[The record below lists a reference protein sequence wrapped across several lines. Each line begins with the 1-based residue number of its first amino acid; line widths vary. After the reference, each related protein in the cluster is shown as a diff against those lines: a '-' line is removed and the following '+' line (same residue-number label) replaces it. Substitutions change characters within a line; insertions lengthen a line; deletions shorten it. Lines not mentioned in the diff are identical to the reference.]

1 MEHGRTVAA
10 TPPASTPGA
19 STPIPA
25 APATATPRPAH
36 PTTPTPTP
44 THPTTPTPTPADLL
58 AALTLEQKIGLLT
71 GADNFSLA
79 GHAPIGL
86 RRLVMSDG
94 PAGVRGTVMDPA
106 DRSSSLPAPIALA
119 ATWDPELVERV
130 AAQLGAETRAKGVD
144 VLLAPTVNL
153 VRTPFGG
160 RGFEC
165 FGEDPVLAARTAAA
179 YVRGLQSAGVAATAK
194 HYAGNDSETDRWNVD
209 ARIDE
214 TTLRE
219 LYLIPFEACVT
230 EADAAAVMAG
240 YNKVNGVTMTEHT
253 ELLRRILKDEW
264 GFAGAVVS
272 DWFAARSTE
281 ATALAG
287 LDLVMPGP
295 DGPWGGMEGGPLAK
309 AVARGDVPESEIDDK
324 VLRLLRL
331 AHRVGALACAGAD
344 HAPRTGTMADRRVLR
359 EAAAASFVL
368 LRNAP
373 AVLPVTP
380 GRSIALIGP
389 NAVHPQYQGLG
400 SAQVGLAVQVSPEE
414 GLRAA
419 LPSDTALVTAPGCRT
434 WLNTPVP
441 APGRLT
447 DPSTGQPGA
456 RLEVRGEDGVL
467 RHCGVRET
475 PEVSWWDPR
484 SEITG
489 PGVGLLT
496 FRTAFVAQEAGPHR
510 FAVAGLGK
518 LELRL
523 GRPHLGASN
532 SARSDTHPG
541 VETDIVVQGEAPDPV
556 DPVEPLSRPFEIG
569 IELDL
574 EPGDRVEI
582 TASCDPTGYANG
594 FTRFKVGVVPMP
606 SEDALLA
613 EAVAAA
619 AASDVAIVVVG
630 APEGLESEGYDR
642 AALGLP
648 GRQDELIA
656 AVAAANP
663 RTVVVLNSG
672 MPMLMPWADRVA
684 AIVQIW
690 FPGQEFGHALA
701 DVLLGA
707 AEPGGRLPVTMPRSE
722 ASCPVGPA
730 IPAEGRLEYSEGL
743 LIGYRGYDAAGTEP
757 LFPFGHGL
765 GYTSWA
771 YEELDVPVGIVRA
784 HADVEVT
791 LTVRNIG
798 TRAGR
803 ETVQVY
809 LSGPQDDAE
818 SDAGDRPVRVLA
830 GLARANAQ
838 PGESAHVR
846 LRIPS
851 RAFARWD
858 AQSHAWVHPH
868 GRYSVQV
875 GRSSRDLRLTAA
887 VDIG

>member
-1 MEHGRTVAA
+1 
-10 TPPASTPGA
+10 
-19 STPIPA
+19 
-25 APATATPRPAH
+25 
-36 PTTPTPTP
+36 
-44 THPTTPTPTPADLL
+44 
-58 AALTLEQKIGLLT
+58 
-71 GADNFSLA
+71 
-79 GHAPIGL
+79 
-86 RRLVMSDG
+86 
-94 PAGVRGTVMDPA
+94 
-106 DRSSSLPAPIALA
+106 
-119 ATWDPELVERV
+119 V

-194 HYAGNDSETDRWNVD
+194 HYVGNDSETDRWNVD

-219 LYLIPFEACVT
+219 LYLAPFEACVT

-253 ELLRRILKDEW
+253 EFLRRILKEEW

-272 DWFAARSTE
+272 DWYAARSTE

-295 DGPWGGMEGGPLAK
+295 DGPWGGMEGGALAK
-309 AVARGDVPESEIDDK
+309 AVARGDVPESDIDDK

-331 AHRVGALACAGAD
+331 AHRVGALDAAGTEQGAG
-344 HAPRTGTMADRRVLR
+344 TGQAAGDAAMADRRVLR

-373 AVLPVTP
+373 AVLPVAP
-380 GRSIALIGP
+380 ERSIALIGP
-389 NAVHPQYQGLG
+389 NAALPQYQGLG
-400 SAQVGLAVQVSPEE
+400 SAQVGPAVQISPEE

-419 LPSDTALVTAPGCRT
+419 LPAGTPLVVAPGCRT
-434 WLNTPVP
+434 WLSTPAP
-441 APGRLT
+441 APGSLT

-475 PEVSWWDPR
+475 AEVNWWDPR
-484 SEITG
+484 TEITA

-496 FRTAFVAQEAGPHR
+496 FRAAFVAQSPGPHR
-510 FAVAGLGK
+510 FAAAGLGR

-523 GRPHLGASN
+523 GAPRLGGASG
-532 SARSDTHPG
+532 ADT
-541 VETDIVVQGEAPDPV
+541 VEAVVHGTAPDPA

-569 IELDL
+569 AELEL
-574 EPGDRVEI
+574 AAGDRVEVF
-582 TASCDPTGYANG
+582 ASCDPTGYANG
-594 FTRFKVGVVPMP
+594 FTRFKLGIVPMP
-606 SEDALLA
+606 PEDALLE

-619 AASDVAIVVVG
+619 AASDVAVVVVG
-630 APEGLESEGYDR
+630 SPEGLESEGYDR
-642 AALGLP
+642 AGLSLP
-648 GRQDELIA
+648 GRQDELVA
-656 AVAAANP
+656 AVAAANR
-663 RTVVVLNSG
+663 RTVVVVNSG
-672 MPMLMPWADRVA
+672 MPMLMPWADQVA
-684 AIVQIW
+684 AIVQVW

-707 AEPGGRLPVTMPRSE
+707 AEPGGRLPVTMPRTES
-722 ASCPVGPA
+722 SCPVGPA
-730 IPAEGRLEYSEGL
+730 IPDGGALEYSEGL
-743 LIGYRGYDAAGTEP
+743 LVGYRGYDAAETEP

-771 YEELDVPVGIVRA
+771 YEGLDVPVGVVRA
-784 HADVEVT
+784 QADVEITVS
-791 LTVRNIG
+791 VRNIG
-798 TRAGR
+798 SRPGR

-809 LSGPQDDAE
+809 LSGPQDE
-818 SDAGDRPVRVLA
+818 AGGLAQGRPVRVLV
-830 GLARANAQ
+830 GLASAHAE
-838 PGESAHVR
+838 PGETAHVR
-846 LRIPS
+846 LRLPS

-858 AQSHAWVHPH
+858 PELHAWVYPH

-875 GRSSRDLRLTAA
+875 GRSSRDLRLVAP
-887 VDIG
+887 VVVG

>member
-10 TPPASTPGA
+10 TPPASTPVA
-19 STPIPA
+19 STP
-25 APATATPRPAH
+25 ATAAAVNTA
-36 PTTPTPTP
+36 TA
-44 THPTTPTPTPADLL
+44 ADLL
-58 AALTLEQKIGLLT
+58 GALTLEQKIGLLT

-79 GHAPIGL
+79 GHTPIGL

-194 HYAGNDSETDRWNVD
+194 HFAGNDSETDRWNVD

-219 LYLIPFEACVT
+219 LYLVPFEACVT

-240 YNKVNGVTMTEHT
+240 YNKVNGVTMTEHA

-309 AVARGDVPESEIDDK
+309 AVARGEVPESEIDDK

-331 AHRVGALACAGAD
+331 AHRVGALACAGTD
-344 HAPRTGTMADRRVLR
+344 YAPPAGTMADRRVLR

-373 AVLPVTP
+373 AVLPVAP
-380 GRSIALIGP
+380 GQSIALIGP

-414 GLRAA
+414 GLCAA
-419 LPSDTALVTAPGCRT
+419 LPSDTALITAPGCRT
-434 WLNTPVP
+434 WLNTPLP

-475 PEVSWWDPR
+475 PEVTWWDPR

-518 LELRL
+518 LGLRL
-523 GRPHLGASN
+523 GRPHLGAGAS
-532 SARSDTHPG
+532 T
-541 VETDIVVQGEAPDPV
+541 VVQGEAPDPV

-574 EPGDRVEI
+574 EPGERVEVF
-582 TASCDPTGYANG
+582 ASCDPTGYAES
-594 FTRFKVGVVPMP
+594 FTRFKLGIVPMP
-606 SEDALLA
+606 SEEALIA

-619 AASDVAIVVVG
+619 AASDVAVVVVG

-642 AALGLP
+642 TALSLP
-648 GRQDELIA
+648 GRQDELIT

-663 RTVVVLNSG
+663 RAVVVLNSG

-684 AIVQIW
+684 AIVQVW

-722 ASCPVGPA
+722 ASCPVGQA
-730 IPAEGRLEYSEGL
+730 IPVGGRLEYAEGL
-743 LIGYRGYDAAGTEP
+743 LVGYRGYDAAGTEP

-791 LTVRNIG
+791 LIVRNIG

-818 SDAGDRPVRVLA
+818 SVAEGRPVRVLA
-830 GLARANAQ
+830 GLASVNAQ
-838 PGESAHVR
+838 PGEAAHVR

-858 AQSHAWVHPH
+858 AESHAWVHPH

-875 GRSSRDLRLTAA
+875 GRSSRDLRLTAQ